1 MSKRVYVAG
10 PYSANNVIDV
20 LKNIGKGRRR
30 CAELFALGFNV
41 FSPWTDSS
49 FIIDN
54 PYRHFTIDQ
63 FYRYSIAWLE
73 VSDAVFL
80 VPGWETSKGTLA
92 EIEIAKELGIPIFE
106 HIKGLMAWAETEGE
120 K

>member
-1 MSKRVYVAG
+1 MTKRIYVAG
-10 PYSANNVIDV
+10 PYSAGNVIDV
-20 LKNIGKGRRR
+20 LKNIGAGRKV
-30 CAELFALGFNV
+30 CSELFSLGFHV
-41 FSPWTDSS
+41 FSPWSDAA

-54 PYRHFTIDQ
+54 PHHDFNIDQ
-63 FYRYSIAWLE
+63 FYQYSIAWLE

-92 EIEIAKELGIPIFE
+92 EIEVAKELGIPIFE
-106 HIKGLMAWAETEGE
+106 HIKGLMAWVEMEGE